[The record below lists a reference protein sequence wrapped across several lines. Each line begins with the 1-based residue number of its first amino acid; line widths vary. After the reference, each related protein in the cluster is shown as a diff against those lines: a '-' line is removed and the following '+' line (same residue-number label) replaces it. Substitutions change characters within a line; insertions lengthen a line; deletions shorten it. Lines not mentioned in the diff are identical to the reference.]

1 MFCDKKSEVIRS
13 LSLGMDHGE
22 WDLPKTTYERGHITC
37 ESVIMGLFVALLR
50 SNCWGLLRYF
60 STQHLHITTVYVL
73 KVIVRHKHYV

>member
-1 MFCDKKSEVIRS
+1 MFCDKKAEVIRS

-50 SNCWGLLRYF
+50 SNC
-60 STQHLHITTVYVL
+60 
-73 KVIVRHKHYV
+73 